1 MATYTFE
8 QSEYLEDVIE
18 SQGFYVM
25 NDFGWKTSCG
35 IVKIGQDSEAFE
47 KAKKATTFAVDKY
60 NEKSENSKLEL
71 LRIMNVNFEPTAG
84 AIYYITL
91 EVVDLSSRKI
101 LHYQAKVWEKIN
113 TGYKVEIFRLAPY
126 APKLS
131 ECEEEKHCCVKVN
144 NLQDW
149 MDENYLYYKCC
160 YTFKKLVSVEVIRN
174 KETGKSMGYGFLWF
188 KTHSKAMEFLKKNEG
203 KQMPNSS
210 QNYSL
215 VFGKF

>member
-1 MATYTFE
+1 
-8 QSEYLEDVIE
+8 
-18 SQGFYVM
+18 M

-131 ECEEEKHCCVKVN
+131 G
-144 NLQDW
+144 NL
-149 MDENYLYYKCC
+149 
-160 YTFKKLVSVEVIRN
+160 
-174 KETGKSMGYGFLWF
+174 
-188 KTHSKAMEFLKKNEG
+188 
-203 KQMPNSS
+203 
-210 QNYSL
+210 YSL
-215 VFGKF
+215 LSKII